1 MRAFVTALT
10 AALLIAAG
18 AQTSAEAQDRDY
30 RIVIGDLSLSNPAD
44 AAAFDARVRRESRRA
59 CPGGTP
65 VEQGVCRD
73 RFRAEAVARLPAPA
87 RQAYAEARGERPVI
101 MARAADVAGMV

>member
-1 MRAFVTALT
+1 MRAFVTALS
-10 AALLIAAG
+10 AALLVAAG
-18 AQTSAEAQDRDY
+18 AQAQDRDY
-30 RIVIGDLSLSNPAD
+30 RIVIGDLSLSSPAD

-59 CPGGTP
+59 CTGGLP
-65 VEQGVCRD
+65 LDRSACRG

-101 MARAADVAGMV
+101 MAQAADVAGMV

>member
-10 AALLIAAG
+10 AALLVAAG
-18 AQTSAEAQDRDY
+18 AQAQDH
-30 RIVIGDLSLSNPAD
+30 RIAYGDLSLSNPAD

-59 CPGGTP
+59 CAGGAP
-65 VEQGVCRD
+65 LERSVCRG